1 MMDDLEFDVLHMG
14 HFILRHGILVFADA
28 GMSRILG
35 YDSPEMLTGK
45 PLVDLLH
52 PDDRQAVS
60 REIMDGELMRVTDG
74 TITRFLKQDQ
84 TLVEAQM
91 SGVTVMLDGGPSY
104 VGHFV
109 DITGLNRITRYFT
122 NYMTN
127 SQSIIDQIED
137 GVGEIDLQGNATFS
151 SKANR
156 KIWGNDQD
164 GVESI
169 GLNYRT
175 YLDEENTRYVRE
187 AYRQVYQTGIPGKN
201 IVYEIIRKDG
211 VRRTIDSSV
220 TLIRDENGQV
230 KGYRSVNRDITERVK
245 AEKELAEHRVR
256 LEAIFRSVKDAII
269 TVDAQMRGIL
279 ANGEMQRI
287 CGVSP
292 DEIGGKKLSESLGP
306 CSKSCCEVIR
316 QTLERKTTVK
326 DHRIECSHSLRNH
339 QLVSL
344 TSSPLIDPEGS
355 FMGAM
360 LVIRDITLLRDL
372 ERELR
377 ERHTFQSIIGKSK
390 KMQDVYRLLE
400 DLANLETTVLIT
412 GESGTG
418 KELVARAIHYGGQ
431 RAFHPFVTVN
441 CSALTESLL
450 ESELFGHV
458 RGAFTGAIHDKQ
470 GRFQAADGGT
480 ILLDEIGDVSP
491 LIQLKL
497 LRVLQEKVIERVGE
511 SRPRK
516 VDVRI
521 LTCTNKDL
529 KEKVHNGEFREDL
542 YYRLKVVEVPL
553 PPLRDRREDLPLLIN
568 HFREVFNERFKK
580 DIDGL
585 SNEVLQKFM
594 SYRWPGNVRELEH
607 VIEHAFVLCRGR
619 VIALEH
625 IPSEIRNDESAEKI
639 ASTSPKLKVSSQD
652 IQKALIKT
660 GGNKAKAARLL
671 GINRI
676 TIYRK
681 AG

>member
-35 YDSPEMLTGK
+35 YDGPEMLTGK

-220 TLIRDENGQV
+220 TLIRDKNGQV

-279 ANGEMQRI
+279 ANDEMQRI

-316 QTLERKTTVK
+316 QTLEKKTTVK
-326 DHRIECSHSLRNH
+326 DHRIECGHSLRNH

-625 IPSEIRNDESAEKI
+625 IPLEIRNDESAEKI

>member
-35 YDSPEMLTGK
+35 YDGPEMLTGK

-60 REIMDGELMRVTDG
+60 REIMDGEMMRVTDG

-91 SGVTVMLDGGPSY
+91 SGVTVMLDGGPAY

-220 TLIRDENGQV
+220 TLIRDKNGQV

-279 ANGEMQRI
+279 ANDEMQRI

-326 DHRIECSHSLRNH
+326 DHRIECGHSLRNH